1 MPSVLPADFSLLTN
15 QVVRIPLAQA
25 CTVAKKLAAG
35 EMQVRY
41 AQVFGKHR
49 KWVEFRADYS
59 GLYTLVFGLN
69 EEGDVVTNLW
79 VVLTP
84 SGKVF
89 SVDHEGAGNP
99 ANILTRDIFAA
110 VDKLLPQSTERKI
123 VVSCYYR
130 VEQELPAGGRSGI
143 GPHMDHGSAGPKGFS
158 FPQELAGFRVEFTS
172 EEEAMAA
179 AGKLIAYL
187 SDQRAKTEKQ
197 RTKEAKKP
205 GKK

>member
-1 MPSVLPADFSLLTN
+1 M
-15 QVVRIPLAQA
+15 
-25 CTVAKKLAAG
+25 
-35 EMQVRY
+35 
-41 AQVFGKHR
+41 
-49 KWVEFRADYS
+49 
-59 GLYTLVFGLN
+59 
-69 EEGDVVTNLW
+69 TNLW
-79 VVLTP
+79 MVITP
-84 SGKVF
+84 SNKYWSIDGE
-89 SVDHEGAGNP
+89 DAGNP
-99 ANILTRDIFAA
+99 ANLLTRDIFAA
-110 VDKLLPQSTERKI
+110 VDKLIPQSTERKI

-130 VEQELPAGGRSGI
+130 VEQELPSGGRSGI
-143 GPHMDHGSAGPKGFS
+143 GPHMDHGSAGPKCLS